1 MINDTN
7 DNRLIY
13 WSPKINVIEVK
24 VQKVLCQSGNQ
35 SMYERDYGVGGYVIA
50 PDDFTGTLQESYA
63 DDAALAANKPG
74 SFLTVGRGLPAQE
87 FYRTA

>member
-35 SMYERDYGVGGYVIA
+35 SMYERDYGDGGFEEV
-50 PDDFTGTLQESYA
+50 
-63 DDAALAANKPG
+63 
-74 SFLTVGRGLPAQE
+74 
-87 FYRTA
+87 